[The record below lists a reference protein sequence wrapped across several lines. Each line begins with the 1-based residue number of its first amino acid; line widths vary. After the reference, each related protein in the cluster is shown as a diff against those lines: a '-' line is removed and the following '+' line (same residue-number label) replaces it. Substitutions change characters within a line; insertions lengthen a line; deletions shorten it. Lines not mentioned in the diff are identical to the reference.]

1 MSSGSG
7 LTPVALARAASTST
21 AVSADPP
28 PLSSLSLSR
37 ASSTGT
43 ASHQTSQNNNRVYKS
58 NFKRSLKCVDVPP
71 VLQQGIPVIRV
82 YANGQKPK
90 QQFLTLSKD
99 KFTLYITS
107 TPMLYNNNSKNNN
120 NLDDSDNKRKGSWF
134 SKGGKSSK
142 LLPSVL
148 RRNSSVGSTGTS
160 SSDSVP
166 GDVDNNNNKNNS
178 TGTTEGSKRRA
189 NKEVRAIDIGSIH
202 RIQRGAHNANL
213 KTTTTSATTVQN
225 LKTRRSANN
234 RSSSNNSSNSNSN
247 TNANNSIAFQR
258 QDSIRSTTTSS
269 SNNNNN
275 NNNNSNNIPLD
286 ITDMINKP
294 FDFKNPN
301 FKAADNNGFGR
312 SSLNSLMSG
321 SNGNGNGNGNS
332 GDNAGTILDPGSCFS
347 IIFRGDWTLDLMM
360 TDFDIM
366 TTKSSQRDS
375 ANTNN
380 GGGGDGD
387 GDGDTSTTTS
397 SNKTKRIS
405 NSNSSRITRD
415 EILDA
420 LDKVIRTY
428 SNAKQQVS
436 NEVLLLRYV
445 WTDSDQDK
453 TNTIK
458 INELGGVLERINYG
472 LLAKNGKKSE
482 LFALYDNFWKV
493 IGLKTK
499 DKKLGL
505 SFEQTCT
512 LLHKLKRDS
521 WIVKPINQYWNT
533 LFGEYMN
540 NGKPRMTVR

>member
-43 ASHQTSQNNNRVYKS
+43 ASHQTSQNINRVYKS

-166 GDVDNNNNKNNS
+166 GDVDNNNNNNKNNS

-275 NNNNSNNIPLD
+275 NNNSNNIPLD

-321 SNGNGNGNGNS
+321 SNGNGNS

-347 IIFRGDWTLDLMM
+347 IIFRGD
-360 TDFDIM
+360 
-366 TTKSSQRDS
+366 
-375 ANTNN
+375 
-380 GGGGDGD
+380 
-387 GDGDTSTTTS
+387 
-397 SNKTKRIS
+397 
-405 NSNSSRITRD
+405 
-415 EILDA
+415 
-420 LDKVIRTY
+420 
-428 SNAKQQVS
+428 
-436 NEVLLLRYV
+436 
-445 WTDSDQDK
+445 
-453 TNTIK
+453 
-458 INELGGVLERINYG
+458 
-472 LLAKNGKKSE
+472 
-482 LFALYDNFWKV
+482 
-493 IGLKTK
+493 
-499 DKKLGL
+499 
-505 SFEQTCT
+505 
-512 LLHKLKRDS
+512 
-521 WIVKPINQYWNT
+521 
-533 LFGEYMN
+533 
-540 NGKPRMTVR
+540 